1 MFLIPNF
8 FPRIKTNDTDC
19 NERCWY
25 LARGGV
31 NPWAVGPGMRAS
43 QRLGQRQID
52 DPPLK
57 DNARAYAH
65 RPESPKGVQSNT
77 MTNLQIINKIVQELA
92 TRAIS
97 KYFLF
102 KNMSMILTF
111 VALGRVRRPLLG
123 QSRPICIS
131 CPHFHGFFFHSTYFG
146 ILVIL
151 D

>member
-1 MFLIPNF
+1 MLVFGK
-8 FPRIKTNDTDC
+8 R
-19 NERCWY
+19 
-25 LARGGV
+25 RGQ
-31 NPWAVGPGMRAS
+31 PWAVGPGMRAS

-102 KNMSMILTF
+102 KNMSRILTF

>member
-1 MFLIPNF
+1 MLVFG
-8 FPRIKTNDTDC
+8 KM
-19 NERCWY
+19 
-25 LARGGV
+25 RGQ
-31 NPWAVGPGMRAS
+31 PWAVGPGMRAS

-65 RPESPKGVQSNT
+65 RPESPKGVQSNDKFA
-77 MTNLQIINKIVQELA
+77 NHQQNCS
-92 TRAIS
+92 RAIS

-111 VALGRVRRPLLG
+111 LAHGRVRRPLLG

-131 CPHFHGFFFHSTYFG
+131 CPHFFFHSTYFG